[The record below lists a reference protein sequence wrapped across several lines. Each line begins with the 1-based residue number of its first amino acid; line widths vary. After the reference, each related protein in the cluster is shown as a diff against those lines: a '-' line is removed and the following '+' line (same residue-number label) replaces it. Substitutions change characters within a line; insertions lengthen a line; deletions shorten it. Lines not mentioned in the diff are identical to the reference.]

1 MRVLIFGTFDLLHP
15 GHKFVINESA
25 KLGELH
31 IVVARDTNVEKI
43 KNQKPKQD
51 ENERL
56 EVLKKKYPDAHVQLG
71 DSDNFLKPVRE
82 IDPDLILLGYDQEL
96 PPGIEKEYLG
106 CSIERLPAFEP
117 DKWKSSLKRG

>member
-1 MRVLIFGTFDLLHP
+1 M
-15 GHKFVINESA
+15 INESA